1 MSGCYL
7 DNASKGTLSIFDYIM
22 KTLSLQRYNLALF
35 FRDKYCDNVQSL
47 SNNSTFRG
55 ESSKMLKKKDGN
67 IILMWYS

>member
-7 DNASKGTLSIFDYIM
+7 DNASKGTLSIFEYIM
-22 KTLSLQRYNLALF
+22 KTLSLQIHNHAIF
-35 FRDKYCDNVQSL
+35 SDKYSDNVQSL

-67 IILMWYS
+67 IIIWYS